1 MIKQIL
7 NICMVLLLPPIVVQL
22 LVLIFFKI
30 EFNWEYMYLMTLYTL
45 VTSIILIRKHEI
57 NEKGKKQ
64 TRFNYVASVRSGPM
78 IFLLVIFVF
87 NTSVTVSGLEKEA
100 LVIRIVAIVAII
112 ILAFVRFKFYI
123 EENTLTYEIMLFTI
137 LLYKRRVFP
146 DDIKHVKFV
155 RTGWAKKAAIIK
167 VKKGIN
173 LRIINFEP
181 THVCPDLN
189 KFTDKHSISISK
201 TNDYILL
208 DKSSRQSALKGKEEV

>member
-1 MIKQIL
+1 MIKHIL

-22 LVLIFFKI
+22 LMLIFFKI
-30 EFNWEYMYLMTLYTL
+30 EFNWEYMYLMTLFTL

-64 TRFNYVASVRSGPM
+64 TRFNYVASVPSGPM

-208 DKSSRQSALKGKEEV
+208 DKSSRQSALKGKEGV

>member
-1 MIKQIL
+1 
-7 NICMVLLLPPIVVQL
+7 
-22 LVLIFFKI
+22 
-30 EFNWEYMYLMTLYTL
+30 MTLYTL